1 MLRLAIIT
9 ARGGSKR
16 IPKKNIRNFLGK
28 PIISYSITEA
38 LGSGLFD
45 EVMVS
50 TDSEEIAEIAGKFG
64 AKIPFMRSTE
74 NSDDHSDTADVLL
87 EVLSAY
93 ERTGCVFEE
102 FCCIYPT
109 APFITAEKLIESH
122 KLLSDSVWNVVPMV
136 PFSFPPQ
143 RGMVL
148 RDGFMKPL
156 DPISME
162 MRSQDLETVY
172 HDAGQFYWCKTE
184 KFLENKSVLS
194 EHTVPFI
201 VSELEVQDI
210 DNETDWRLAEL
221 KYRLMREEHA

>member
-16 IPKKNIRNFLGK
+16 IPKKNIRNFLGR

-38 LGSGLFD
+38 IGSGLFD

-93 ERTGCVFEE
+93 ERAGCVFEE

-156 DPISME
+156 DPVSIE

-201 VSELEVQDI
+201 VSELGVQDI

-221 KYRLMREEHA
+221 KYRLMRGEHA